1 MSVTAEQLFENAQA
15 LDRDERIALA
25 ERLLE
30 SDTAESEVFA
40 AHSAVAHERLE
51 EMLSGKVAPVA
62 REDTLRQVQELIGK
76 GSAA

>member
-1 MSVTAEQLFENAQA
+1 MNATAEQLFENAQA

-40 AHSAVAHERLE
+40 AHLAVAHERLE
-51 EMLSGKVAPVA
+51 EMLSGKVTPVS
-62 REDTLRQVQELIGK
+62 REDTLRQVQELIDN

>member
-40 AHSAVAHERLE
+40 AHLAAAHERLE
-51 EMLSGKVAPVA
+51 EMLSGKVAPVS
-62 REDTLRQVQELIGK
+62 RENTLRQVQELIGN